1 MWFILKQFLAMSK
14 KNKVSGKAFDYSLF
28 RRVMS
33 FAKPYKKI
41 FYLAVSLTFLLAF
54 FGVVRPLL
62 LGKAID
68 IYVIKND
75 KAGLL
80 NLTIF
85 LIVLLLLEAV
95 VQFYQT
101 FHANLLGQSVTND
114 IRSKIFK
121 HIINFRLRYFDKTP
135 IGTLVTRVISDIETI
150 ADIFSSGLLT
160 ILGDILKLTVVILVM
175 FFVNWKLAL
184 YSMAPIPVL
193 LFATYIFKNAIK
205 KAFQQVRTQVAKLN
219 TFVQEHITGISIIQT
234 FTREE
239 QEFEKFQQINREHR
253 DAHIKS
259 VWAYS
264 VFFPVVEILSAISL
278 ALIIWWGVRGVIG
291 NEVTFGDL
299 VAYIIF
305 INMMYRPIRQ
315 LADNFNVLQM
325 GMVGSERVFSVLDTN
340 ESIENFG
347 NLKTN
352 IVGNIKF
359 ENISFAY
366 IDQDYVLND
375 ISFEVKAGQTIAF
388 VGATGAGKTSVINLL
403 SRFYD
408 YQKGDIFIDNKNL
421 KEYDL
426 DYLRQNISTV
436 LQDVFLFSDTIYNNI
451 TLLDKSITRD
461 KVIEASKLVGA
472 HDFIMQLPA
481 NYDYDVKE
489 RGGMLSV
496 GQRQLLSFIRAYVYN
511 PKILVLDEATSSVD
525 TESELLIQ
533 SAIDKLTVNRTSI
546 VIAHRLSTVQKAD
559 KIIVME
565 NGRIVEMGSHQEL
578 ILRSGYY
585 KTLFDLQFKS

>member
-1 MWFILKQFLAMSK
+1 MPMSK
-14 KNKVSGKAFDYSLF
+14 KIKVSGKAFDYSLF
-28 RRVMS
+28 KRVMN
-33 FAKPYKKI
+33 FASPYKKI

-68 IYVIKND
+68 IYVIGND
-75 KAGLL
+75 KRGLL
-80 NLTIF
+80 NLTIL
-85 LIVLLLLEAV
+85 LIILLIFEAV
-95 VQFYQT
+95 IQFYQT
-101 FHANLLGQSVTND
+101 FNANLLGQSVTSD
-114 IRSKIFK
+114 IRTQVFEKIIQFK
-121 HIINFRLRYFDKTP
+121 LRYFDKTP

-160 ILGDILKLTVVILVM
+160 ILGDILKLVVVILVM
-175 FFVNWKLAL
+175 FIVNWKLAL
-184 YSMAPIPVL
+184 YSMAPIPIL

-205 KAFQQVRTQVAKLN
+205 KAFQQVRTQVARLN
-219 TFVQEHITGISIIQT
+219 TFVQEHITGIAIIQI
-234 FTREE
+234 FTKEE
-239 QEFEKFQQINREHR
+239 QEFTKFQEINKEHR

-264 VFFPVVEILSAISL
+264 VFFPVVEILSATSL
-278 ALIIWWGVRGVIG
+278 AFIIWWGVRGVIG

-299 VAYIIF
+299 VAYILF

-325 GMVGSERVFSVLDTN
+325 GMVGSERVFNVLDTDEMIVN
-340 ESIENFG
+340 NGKLF
-347 NLKTN
+347 TP

-359 ENISFAY
+359 KNIYFAY
-366 IDQDYVLND
+366 IDDDYVLKD
-375 ISFEVKAGQTIAF
+375 ISFELKSGETLAF
-388 VGATGAGKTSVINLL
+388 VGATGAGKTSIVNLL
-403 SRFYD
+403 SRFYE
-408 YQKGDIFIDNKNL
+408 YQKGNIFIDEINVKD
-421 KEYDL
+421 YDL
-426 DYLRQNISTV
+426 DYLRQNIATV

-451 TLLDKSITRD
+451 TLGDKRIKRD
-461 KVIEASKLVGA
+461 QVIQAAKLVGA
-472 HDFIMQLPA
+472 HDFIMRLPG

-533 SAIDKLTVNRTSI
+533 SAIDKLTLGRTSI
-546 VIAHRLSTVQKAD
+546 VIAHRLSTVQKAN

-565 NGRIVEMGSHQEL
+565 RGSIVEMGTHQEL
-578 ILRSGYY
+578 IMKSGHY
-585 KTLFDLQFKS
+585 KKLFDLQFKV